1 MKTRLRSKNRWLFVV
16 IVTALGLCVSIA
28 SFYIYA
34 QQKQQLIQ
42 NQSRNVETEIDL
54 IGNSLTDAM
63 LRHDYSE
70 GRHLL
75 ARWATEHNEVTHL
88 KVVFDNGLVFF
99 SYGDDITLG
108 DVSKINQTFQYGTRS
123 LTLTL
128 AHDNRETEGTLA
140 TLGLNLATLSFVLTV
155 LMGTTLWFILF
166 RWLISPMEQEIAT
179 QTQELRA
186 AKNTLED
193 QVKERTASLM
203 SEVEIRKKAESSLR
217 KLVSAVEQSPVLIF
231 ITNVDGVIEYVNPK
245 FEQVTGYAPEE
256 AIGRTPN
263 ILKSPDTL
271 QSVHEDLWTSIKAG
285 REWRGE
291 LKDQRKDGSEF
302 WANVSIS
309 PIRDADDV
317 ITHFVAM
324 HEDITERKMAEE
336 AMRDARRAAE
346 LANKAKTDL
355 MANMSHELRTPL
367 NAIIGFSETMEHNIF
382 GPLGNKQYE
391 EYATFIHTSG
401 THLLHLINDILDVS
415 AVEAGKL
422 TLREEE
428 VNVAEICDAALH
440 IIRPKAHDAYITLT
454 GIEDTALPL
463 LVADPLRLKQ
473 IFINLLSNAIKFTPE
488 HGTVSCDASLDDEK
502 NMLITIADTGIGMDA
517 QNLDKAMEKFGQVDS
532 SLSRKH
538 DGTGLGL
545 PLTKGLVE
553 LHGGVMEIASDPGKG
568 TIVTLRFPP
577 ERVLFLDASAQAKA

>member
-1 MKTRLRSKNRWLFVV
+1 MKPRLHSKNRWLFVV
-16 IVTALGLCVSIA
+16 IVTTLGLCVSIA

-34 QQKQQLIQ
+34 QQKQQLV
-42 NQSRNVETEIDL
+42 QSQLRKVETEVDL

-75 ARWATEHNEVTHL
+75 SRWTTKHHDVSHL
-88 KVVFDNGLVFF
+88 KVVFDNSIVFF
-99 SYGDDITLG
+99 SYGDAMTSGKDSRIEQ
-108 DVSKINQTFQYGTRS
+108 VFQYDTRS

-128 AHDNRETEGTLA
+128 AHKNHEIDGTLA
-140 TLGLNLATLSFVLTV
+140 SLGLNLAIFSFVLTV

-166 RWLISPMEQEIAT
+166 RWMISPMEQEIAT

-186 AKNTLED
+186 AKNNLED
-193 QVKERTASLM
+193 QVKERTASLI

-217 KLVSAVEQSPVLIF
+217 KLVSAVEQSPVMIF

-245 FEQVTGYAPEE
+245 FEQITGYSSEE
-256 AIGRTPN
+256 AIGQTPS
-263 ILKSPDTL
+263 ILKSPDTPERI
-271 QSVHEDLWTSIKAG
+271 HEDLWSNIRAG
-285 REWRGE
+285 REWHSE

-324 HEDITERKMAEE
+324 HEDITERKMVEK

-367 NAIIGFSETMEHNIF
+367 NAIIGFSETMEHKVF

-391 EYATFIHTSG
+391 EYATYIHTSG
-401 THLLHLINDILDVS
+401 AHLLHLINDILDVS

-422 TLREEE
+422 ELREEE
-428 VNVAEICDAALH
+428 VSLADICEAALH